1 MKARAI
7 LPMFV
12 LVAAA
17 AATMTFAG
25 APGGGGPGGGM
36 PGMGARGRG
45 RGVAVDTGPRGPA
58 PNQTRPATP
67 TKAPSAEGFLQR
79 WLVLEPIPISISS
92 NAVLGDAYVQRTI
105 KTEYFPNQL
114 TVVPKDG
121 DKVTA
126 NGTEVLWHAV
136 DTSVYNVN
144 LYHFAYA
151 LNKSQFN
158 AIWWAVTVIDCPEEM
173 KDVRLA
179 VGSNAASIWWVNGK
193 EVVDLYGDRHMML
206 DDGVSKRL
214 TLKKGANVVRVA
226 VVNGP
231 GVSDFCARFLG
242 KDDVPVTNFIV
253 NLSAADK

>member
-1 MKARAI
+1 MKALA
-7 LPMFV
+7 V
-12 LVAAA
+12 LSTVVLVTVAAA
-17 AATMTFAG
+17 TFTFAG
-25 APGGGGPGGGM
+25 APGAGAPGA
-36 PGMGARGRG
+36 GARGRG
-45 RGVAVDTGPRGPA
+45 RGVPVDTGPRGPA

-67 TKAPSAEGFLQR
+67 TKAPSAEGFIQR
-79 WLVLEPIPISISS
+79 WLVLEPIPIGISS
-92 NAVLGDAYVQRTI
+92 NSVLGDAFVQRTI
-105 KTEYFPNQL
+105 KAEYFPNQL
-114 TVVPKDG
+114 TVVPHDG

-173 KDVRLA
+173 QNVRLL

-193 EVVDLYGDRHMML
+193 EVIDLYGDRHMMV
-206 DDGVSKRL
+206 DDGASKRL

-231 GVSDFCARFLG
+231 GVSDFCARFVD
-242 KDDVPVTNFIV
+242 KDDVPIKGYTV
-253 NLSAADK
+253 NLSAAEK